1 MEADKSPDLQL
12 ASWSSRR
19 AAGMVPMQRPTDLR
33 SKKVTVALEVQR
45 QEKKKKRIFQLEAS
59 QEGGVLSY
67 LESISL
73 SFYSGFHVI

>member
-1 MEADKSPDLQL
+1 MEAYKSPDLQL

-19 AAGMVPMQRPTDLR
+19 AAGMVPMQRPTGLR
-33 SKKVTVALEVQR
+33 SKKVTVALKVQR
-45 QEKKKKRIFQLEAS
+45 QEKKKRIFQLEAR

-73 SFYSGFHVI
+73 SFYSGLHVI